1 MKRILILTVDYGYG
15 HRSAANAIA
24 EALYETHGQE
34 CKVEIVNP
42 LDDPHAPAFFRENQ
56 HDYDKMVREM
66 PELYKLGYQVSEA
79 RLVGDLIKSTFT
91 LALFNVLRE
100 LIREKQPDVIVCT
113 YLFYQGILSAIF
125 AIEKR
130 HIPLLTVVT
139 DLETVQSLWFHPVA
153 DLCLVPTQPVYD
165 LAIQAGLPP
174 EKVKITGI
182 PVRPELMKG
191 DQDHT
196 SLRQSLG
203 WRSDL
208 FTVLAVGSKRV
219 EHLYDALRVLNH
231 SGLPLQL
238 VVVAGGDG
246 ELYRRFQETE
256 WHVETHCYNFVAEM
270 GTFMRAA
277 DCILSKAGGLI
288 VSETLSCG
296 LPMIL
301 VDVIPG
307 QEEGNRDYVVEH
319 GAGAMIDSPMQ
330 MLEILSHWVADG
342 RKKLRQVAS
351 KSLRVGKPN
360 SASEVVNY
368 VWRAALHGPVN
379 KRGKSGLSLPGLIEL
394 LTRHNIPWVKEPVKP
409 KVTNNEDK

>member
-1 MKRILILTVDYGYG
+1 MKKILILTADYGYG

-24 EALYETHGQE
+24 EALHETFGQE

-42 LDDPHAPAFFRENQ
+42 LDDPRAPAFFRENQ

-66 PELYKLGYQVSEA
+66 PELYKLGYQVSES

-100 LIREKQPDVIVCT
+100 IIRQKQPDIIVCT
-113 YLFYQGILSAIF
+113 YLFYQGILSAVF

-153 DLCLVPTQPVYD
+153 DLCLVPTQTVYD
-165 LAIQAGLPP
+165 LAIAAGLPS

-182 PVRPELMKG
+182 PVRPELVNG
-191 DQDHT
+191 SRDQA
-196 SLRQSLG
+196 SIRLSLG
-203 WRSDL
+203 WDPEL
-208 FTVLAVGSKRV
+208 FTVLAIGSKRI
-219 EHLYDALRVLNH
+219 EHLYDSLRVLNH

-238 VVVAGGDG
+238 VVVAGGDD

-270 GTFMRAA
+270 GSFVRAA
-277 DCILSKAGGLI
+277 DCILSKAGGLT
-288 VSETLSCG
+288 VSEALACG
-296 LPMIL
+296 LPLIL

-307 QEEGNRDYVVEH
+307 QETGNANHVVSGNAGVLARDPIEV
-319 GAGAMIDSPMQ
+319 
-330 MLEILSHWVADG
+330 LETMCHWLEEDWRLYRLQAQNARRLGHPRAAYDVAD
-342 RKKLRQVAS
+342 LAWAAAS
-351 KSLRVGKPN
+351 S
-360 SASEVVNY
+360 
-368 VWRAALHGPVN
+368 
-379 KRGKSGLSLPGLIEL
+379 
-394 LTRHNIPWVKEPVKP
+394 
-409 KVTNNEDK
+409 